1 MADKDNIG
9 RKYPFTWVVERGKI
23 REMVEAIGESNPIY
37 QDSEAARAQ
46 GYKDVVAPPTF
57 TTVSLLWSGALFQA
71 FDDLE
76 VEVSRTVH
84 AQQSCEFY
92 QEIFPGDT
100 LEGVV
105 EVKDITHKKGK
116 SGNLKFIQFEITYT
130 NQRNELVSK
139 EEMLVITR

>member
-1 MADKDNIG
+1 
-9 RKYPFTWVVERGKI
+9 
-23 REMVEAIGESNPIY
+23 MVEAIGESNPIY

-105 EVKDITHKKGK
+105 EIKNITHKKGK

>member
-23 REMVEAIGESNPIY
+23 RELADAIGDDNPIY
-37 QDSEAARAQ
+37 QDAEASRNK

-57 TTVSLLWSGALFQA
+57 TTVPLLWSGALFQA
-71 FDDLE
+71 FDDLKIE
-76 VEVSRTVH
+76 LSRTVH
-84 AQQSCEFY
+84 AEQSCEYY
-92 QEIFPGDT
+92 QEIFPGDK

-105 EVKDITHKKGK
+105 EVKDIKDKKGK

-130 NQRNELVSK
+130 NQHNDLVSK
-139 EEMLVITR
+139 DEMLVITR